1 MLLDPAKVSIFHE
14 QAITKDIQV
23 VYDINPSTLFKS
35 RKHES
40 EIAHIRHAMVKDG
53 VALCHF
59 FHWLEKALH
68 QSQRI
73 SELTIDERLQPSVLN
88 KRVL

>member
-1 MLLDPAKVSIFHE
+1 YHE
-14 QAITKDIQV
+14 QAIAKDIQV

-53 VALCHF
+53 RRGQ
-59 FHWLEKALH
+59 EE
-68 QSQRI
+68 QSF
-73 SELTIDERLQPSVLN
+73 VNHN
-88 KRVL
+88 KRGLKSSQANKHGFEKPVKKQVYDVEIG

>member
-1 MLLDPAKVSIFHE
+1 MLLDPAKVSIYHE
-14 QAITKDIQV
+14 QAIAKDIQV
-23 VYDINPSTLFKS
+23 VYDINKYTFKS

-59 FHWLEKALH
+59 FHWLEKHFIKVNAFQNSPLM
-68 QSQRI
+68 RK
-73 SELTIDERLQPSVLN
+73 LRLSVLN